1 MNKNEL
7 SMNNHSQDT
16 NAKNFMT
23 KSKNFSTPKYLKL
36 KLNNIRFYELPKSLS
51 NKLGHK
57 IIKEALILGLREEL
71 NFNEKRKQ
79 TLTKYLNDVSRLK
92 EKVKKNKEEVE
103 QNCENLKKEFY
114 DRFTIVENFE
124 KEINLLNEEK
134 KEIIKTNNE
143 IITMKNKIT
152 ASLKKEISKMQ
163 TEIESQ
169 RAIIEDLNSK
179 IEVLEDKKANLDNEF
194 KQILIDEEK
203 NYQKLLEEYANLAK
217 KCEYYEIEYNKFD
230 KYPEELTKKA
240 INLFDNTKS
249 KDLLTE
255 ENLKIELA
263 EKNFKRDELINSVNN
278 LQKQIIIFE
287 EKQKEMKEKSRLY
300 GKPLTTSDIKPKINN
315 KNKTTYINNN
325 TKSNAYLNTNYSTTL
340 SNRRTK
346 TIPNK
351 KKKTFFG

>member
-103 QNCENLKKEFY
+103 QNCENLKQEFY

-300 GKPLTTSDIKPKINN
+300 GKPLTTSDIKTKINN

>member
-203 NYQKLLEEYANLAK
+203 NYQKLLGEYANLAK

>member
-1 MNKNEL
+1 MNKNEKL
-7 SMNNHSQDT
+7 SMNNLFKE
-16 NAKNFMT
+16 KNII
-23 KSKNFSTPKYLKL
+23 SKNKYFSTPKYLKL
-36 KLNNIRFYELPKSLS
+36 KLKNIRFSELPKSLS

-71 NFNEKRKQ
+71 NYNKKIKK
-79 TLTKYLNDVSRLK
+79 TLTKYLSGINRLK
-92 EKVKKNKEEVE
+92 EKVKKNKEDVE
-103 QNCENLKKEFY
+103 ENCEKLKQEFY

-124 KEINLLNEEK
+124 KQINLLNDEK

-143 IITMKNKIT
+143 IIAMKSKT
-152 ASLKKEISKMQ
+152 TESLKKHINKLQ
-163 TEIESQ
+163 TEIEAQ
-169 RAIIEDLNSK
+169 RVVIDDLKSK

-203 NYQKLLEEYANLAK
+203 NYQKLLEEFAFLSK

-230 KYPEELTKKA
+230 KYPEEIIKQDL
-240 INLFDNTKS
+240 NLFDYTKS

-263 EKNFKRDELINSVNN
+263 EKNFKRDELLNSVNN
-278 LQKQIIIFE
+278 LQKQINIFE
-287 EKQKEMKEKSRLY
+287 EKQKELKEKEKLY
-300 GKPLTTSDIKPKINN
+300 GKPLSALDIKIKKNN
-315 KNKTTYINNN
+315 KNKTTYAKTI
-325 TKSNAYLNTNYSTTL
+325 TKTNANLNTNYSTNS

-351 KKKTFFG
+351 KKKKFFG